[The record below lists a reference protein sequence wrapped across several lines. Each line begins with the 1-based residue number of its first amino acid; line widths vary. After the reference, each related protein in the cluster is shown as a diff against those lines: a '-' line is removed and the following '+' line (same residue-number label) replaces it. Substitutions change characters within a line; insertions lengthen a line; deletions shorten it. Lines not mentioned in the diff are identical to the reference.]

1 MVFGGFYIIASRL
14 DVCSR
19 TISTWFL
26 FNGLQLN
33 LTKSEALLIG
43 TRDGRTSASAS
54 LGSSLTLAGSSIT
67 FSSSTKILG
76 VTLDSSLNFDAHVS
90 EICRSANYHLRA
102 LSQIRNF
109 LSVSSANMVACA
121 IVASRLDY
129 CNAVLNGLSSYN
141 LHRLQTVQNR
151 AARIVLGVGQ
161 KVAAEQLL
169 RQLHWLPVVKRIQFK
184 TALITFKTLSSHEP
198 SYLSSLLVPYNPS
211 RTFRSSNSNF
221 LTVPRVSTS
230 FQARSFSV
238 AAPRLWNT
246 LPTSLRLL
254 ANFSNPPPASLLPSC
269 NVDSFKR
276 QLKNYLFD
284 LPPSLPN

>member
-1 MVFGGFYIIASRL
+1 MPIFLGVPQGSVLGPLLFCTYISQISRLIGAHGLHHHCYADDITIWFSADSTSSPSSHL

-19 TISTWFL
+19 AISTWFL

-33 LTKSEALLIG
+33 PTKSEALLIG
-43 TRDGRTSASAS
+43 TRDGRTSACAS
-54 LGSSLTLAGSSIT
+54 LGSTLTVAGSPIT

-102 LSQIRNF
+102 LSHIRNF

-121 IVASRLDY
+121 IVSSRLDY

-161 KVAAEQLL
+161 KVAAEPLS

-198 SYLSSLLVPYNPS
+198 SYLSALLVSYNPS

-221 LTVPRVSTS
+221 LTVHRVSTS

-238 AAPRLWNT
+238 AAP
-246 LPTSLRLL
+246 
-254 ANFSNPPPASLLPSC
+254 C
-269 NVDSFKR
+269 
-276 QLKNYLFD
+276 
-284 LPPSLPN
+284 